1 MRRCC
6 SAGTSQRPASRALKV
21 VTVDPS
27 VVWTENLEPLEQRM
41 WTVAR
46 SPESAA
52 GASTEAP
59 SSAMIGD
66 RKSEF

>member
-1 MRRCC
+1 
-6 SAGTSQRPASRALKV
+6 
-21 VTVDPS
+21 
-27 VVWTENLEPLEQRM
+27 M

-52 GASTEAP
+52 GESAGAP

-66 RKSEF
+66 RMSEFKGLGAGDQRRRRERGGEGQQERESRDCGI